1 MEDTVDTRLVTAYEA
16 IRRREYEVIN
26 DLLTV
31 LPKIETLGE
40 ERVAQ
45 VRDAL
50 FHADHPY
57 LMVFVGPFNSGKSS
71 LINALLGT
79 DELLTVGPVP
89 TTDRI
94 SILRWGI
101 DTQRMESG
109 GDVDTVFHPSSLLK
123 KVSFVDTPGLESV
136 FQKHE
141 ETTRKFLHRSDVVVL
156 VMLATQAMTQSNI
169 EYLQQLREFGKKV
182 LIVINQADLLT
193 ADEQDA
199 VRQYVLDQSQDRLN
213 LKVPVWMV
221 SARRGQTA
229 WQGGETVDPVLW
241 AESGLDQFEKYLDE
255 QLDDVERLRQ
265 KLQTPL
271 QIIQN
276 VHKVALEAVKANQGI
291 LDQYQSIADN
301 VQQQL
306 NGYEREQQK
315 IVREQ
320 LTLVGAKFSEATQLG
335 SNAIREVFQWS
346 HTLRSLRWGCMD
358 ILGLS
363 RIFQRLRK
371 NPSYTRLIFE
381 ERKVYEPISQLPD
394 VVGQLGPRLEGK
406 DLQDVDDL
414 VKYAQKEIKSLPET
428 IRGKIIGDIRA
439 PVKYDRTPLQ
449 EIRSELET
457 IEGES
462 RLIETERIERG
473 LRNSVLV
480 LATFELALFI
490 ILIVIS
496 LLGDLQAGTFLVII
510 GLGIIGFFTLPI
522 IGRVLQG
529 GHTNRML
536 KLQAKYIEV
545 VSRAAEKQVKHG
557 MALRNEVV
565 APLTRLVEAQTQ
577 IQSEQLNKLQKANQQ
592 MVEIESELTKLG
604 KKRLFGR

>member
-1 MEDTVDTRLVTAYEA
+1 
-16 IRRREYEVIN
+16 
-26 DLLTV
+26 
-31 LPKIETLGE
+31 
-40 ERVAQ
+40 
-45 VRDAL
+45 
-50 FHADHPY
+50 
-57 LMVFVGPFNSGKSS
+57 
-71 LINALLGT
+71 
-79 DELLTVGPVP
+79 
-89 TTDRI
+89 
-94 SILRWGI
+94 
-101 DTQRMESG
+101 
-109 GDVDTVFHPSSLLK
+109 
-123 KVSFVDTPGLESV
+123 
-136 FQKHE
+136 
-141 ETTRKFLHRSDVVVL
+141 
-156 VMLATQAMTQSNI
+156 
-169 EYLQQLREFGKKV
+169 
-182 LIVINQADLLT
+182 
-193 ADEQDA
+193 
-199 VRQYVLDQSQDRLN
+199 
-213 LKVPVWMV
+213 
-221 SARRGQTA
+221 
-229 WQGGETVDPVLW
+229 
-241 AESGLDQFEKYLDE
+241 
-255 QLDDVERLRQ
+255 
-265 KLQTPL
+265 
-271 QIIQN
+271 
-276 VHKVALEAVKANQGI
+276 
-291 LDQYQSIADN
+291 
-301 VQQQL
+301 
-306 NGYEREQQK
+306 
-315 IVREQ
+315 
-320 LTLVGAKFSEATQLG
+320 
-335 SNAIREVFQWS
+335 
-346 HTLRSLRWGCMD
+346 
-358 ILGLS
+358 
-363 RIFQRLRK
+363 
-371 NPSYTRLIFE
+371 
-381 ERKVYEPISQLPD
+381 
-394 VVGQLGPRLEGK
+394 LEGK

-536 KLQAKYIEV
+536 KLQAQYIEV

>member
-1 MEDTVDTRLVTAYEA
+1 VEDTVDTRLVTAYEA

-26 DLLTV
+26 DLLTI

-123 KVSFVDTPGLESV
+123 KVSFVDTPGLESI

-229 WQGGETVDPVLW
+229 WQGGETVDTALW

-346 HTLRSLRWGCMD
+346 HTLRSMRWGCMD

-536 KLQAKYIEV
+536 KLQAQYVEV

-557 MALRNEVV
+557 MALRTEVV
-565 APLTRLVEAQTQ
+565 APLTRLVESQTQ